1 MLLPDSVSVEAP
13 DLLKLLPPLITP
25 DRVALAELLTVALP
39 LRTIPLSMVV
49 APVTASMVPLERF
62 TAPLPRLASLAT
74 LRVPALTVVVP
85 E

>member
-1 MLLPDSVSVEAP
+1 MVR
-13 DLLKLLPPLITP
+13 LLPPLITP
-25 DRVALAELLTVALP
+25 DRVASAEVLTVALP
-39 LRTIPLSMVV
+39 LRTMPLSIVV
-49 APVTASMVPLERF
+49 APVTASVVPLARF